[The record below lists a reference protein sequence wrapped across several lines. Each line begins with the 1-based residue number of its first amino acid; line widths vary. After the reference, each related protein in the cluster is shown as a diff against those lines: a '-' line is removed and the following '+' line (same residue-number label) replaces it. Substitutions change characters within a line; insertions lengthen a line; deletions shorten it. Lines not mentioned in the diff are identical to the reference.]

1 MTVFNPIWYVA
12 INGIE
17 YTNFVLAN
25 LTATS
30 GRSNIYE
37 QAQAGY
43 CNLSLYNV
51 TQSNVTIN
59 INDTVTIQLKDSTN
73 TYIPIFGGSVVD
85 LKIGVAAAGS
95 IGVSQQITILAVG
108 ALARL
113 QKSLTNGVL
122 AKDFDGDQIL
132 EVLTDLLVNNW
143 SEVAPSV
150 EWATFNPTTTWATAE
165 NTGLGEIDTPGTYE
179 LAARSSDRTD
189 VYSLVA
195 ALATSGLGYIYESAT
210 GAISYADSSH
220 RSIYLAT
227 NGYTDVSAAQAI
239 ATNLEITTRAGD
251 IRNSITVKY
260 GATSSSE
267 KSADDPL
274 SISLYGQLA
283 SIVTTTLH
291 NAADAQDQADF
302 YLALRANPFPMMTS
316 ITFELTNPEID
327 DADRDALISIFMGL
341 PLRILDLPLNMSSGT
356 YLGFVE
362 GWQFSANYNTVSVT
376 ALLSPLAFSL
386 QAMQWDEVPIAEL
399 WNTISGSL
407 EWQDA
412 IVVA

>member
-1 MTVFNPIWYVA
+1 MTIFNPIWYVA

-165 NTGLGEIDTPGTYE
+165 NSGLGEIDTPGTYE

-341 PLRILDLPLNMSSGT
+341 PLRIADLPLNMSSGT

>member
-12 INGIE
+12 INGIQ

-95 IGVSQQITILAVG
+95 VGVSQQITILAVG

-165 NTGLGEIDTPGTYE
+165 NSGLGEIDTPGTYE

-267 KSADDPL
+267 KSAEDPV

-341 PLRILDLPLNMSSGT
+341 PLRIQDLPLNMSSGT

>member
-1 MTVFNPIWYVA
+1 MTVFNPVWYVA
-12 INGIE
+12 INGVE
-17 YTNFVLAN
+17 YTNFVLSN

-43 CNLSLYNV
+43 CTLSLYNV
-51 TQSNVTIN
+51 SQSNVNIN
-59 INDTVTIQLKDSTN
+59 INDTVTIQLKNSAN
-73 TYIPIFGGSVVD
+73 AFIPIFGGSVVD
-85 LKIGVAAAGS
+85 VTIGVAASGS
-95 IGVSQQITILAVG
+95 VGISQQINIIAVG

-113 QKSLTNGVL
+113 QKALTNGVL
-122 AKDFDGDQIL
+122 PKEFDGDQIL
-132 EVLTDLLVNNW
+132 DVLTDLLVNNW

-150 EWATFNPTTTWATAE
+150 QWNTYDPTTTWATAE

-179 LAARSSDRTD
+179 LAARTSSRID
-189 VYSLVA
+189 VYSLVS

-227 NGYTDVSAAQAI
+227 YGYTDVSAAQSI
-239 ATNLEITTRAGD
+239 ATGLQIVTRAGD
-251 IRNSITVKY
+251 IRNSVTIKY

-267 KSADDPL
+267 KSATDPL
-274 SISLYGQLA
+274 SISQYGQLA

-291 NAADAQDQADF
+291 NAVDAEDQADF
-302 YLALRANPFPMMTS
+302 YLGLRANPYPMLTS

-327 DADRDALISIFMGL
+327 DADRDSLISIFMGL
-341 PLRILDLPLNMSSGT
+341 PLRIADLPLNMSAGT

-362 GWQFSANYNTVSVT
+362 GWQFSASYNTVSVT

-386 QAMQWDEVPIAEL
+386 QAMQWDEVSIAEQ